1 MAVKLFA
8 SVVIGSTETEM
19 KVYEIS
25 PRKGFHMFEC
35 VVRRID
41 LGVDAYERGS
51 LSTEKLE
58 RLVETL
64 NEYRKI
70 MDGLHVDAYRMV
82 GTSAFREIRTGLIVK
97 DLIERRTG
105 LKLTILSNSE
115 QRFLDYKS
123 IASLTESF
131 EEVIKK
137 GTAIVDIGGSSL
149 QISMFDKDKL
159 ITTQNV
165 RIGKIASRSK
175 FYPLA
180 KNNEH
185 FENLLQELLDHEL
198 NGFEKLYQKDRR
210 ISTLI
215 ATNKEL
221 TALFQTLY
229 PDRKSMTITKAEFED
244 AYRQIVHMNADE
256 ITKRY
261 RIPFEYALS
270 VVPSAIIC
278 RELLNRFESDGV
290 WLPEVSIGDGLAYD
304 YAVANKAVNSR
315 HSFDED
321 IIAASRSMAKR
332 YKSNQP
338 HIRNVEENS
347 LAIFDKIKKYH
358 QLGRRERLLLQIS
371 AILHNC
377 GKYISL
383 TDVAD
388 CAYNILM
395 ATEIIGLNH
404 AERQIVA
411 NVVRFNTAE
420 FSYYDDLALISSV
433 SREEYIVIAKLTAI
447 LRAANALDRAHHQ
460 RVKDLNISIKGNK
473 LILGVQSD
481 EDLTLER
488 GTLEEKDSLFEEV
501 YNLKPVL
508 RQTRQARK

>member
-1 MAVKLFA
+1 M
-8 SVVIGSTETEM
+8 
-19 KVYEIS
+19 
-25 PRKGFHMFEC
+25 
-35 VVRRID
+35 
-41 LGVDAYERGS
+41 
-51 LSTEKLE
+51 
-58 RLVETL
+58 
-64 NEYRKI
+64 
-70 MDGLHVDAYRMV
+70 
-82 GTSAFREIRTGLIVK
+82 
-97 DLIERRTG
+97 
-105 LKLTILSNSE
+105 
-115 QRFLDYKS
+115 
-123 IASLTESF
+123 
-131 EEVIKK
+131 
-137 GTAIVDIGGSSL
+137 
-149 QISMFDKDKL
+149 
-159 ITTQNV
+159 
-165 RIGKIASRSK
+165 
-175 FYPLA
+175 
-180 KNNEH
+180 
-185 FENLLQELLDHEL
+185 
-198 NGFEKLYQKDRR
+198 
-210 ISTLI
+210 
-215 ATNKEL
+215 
-221 TALFQTLY
+221 
-229 PDRKSMTITKAEFED
+229 
-244 AYRQIVHMNADE
+244 
-256 ITKRY
+256 
-261 RIPFEYALS
+261 
-270 VVPSAIIC
+270 
-278 RELLNRFESDGV
+278 
-290 WLPEVSIGDGLAYD
+290 LPEVSIGDGLAYD
-304 YAVANKAVNSR
+304 YAIANKAVNSR

-321 IIAASRSMAKR
+321 IIAASRSIAKR

-347 LAIFDKIKKYH
+347 LAIFDKTRKFH
-358 QLGRRERLLLQIS
+358 QLGKRERLLLQIS

-447 LRAANALDRAHHQ
+447 LRAANSLDRSHHQ

>member
-8 SVVIGSTETEM
+8 SVVIGSNETEM

-25 PRKGFHMFEC
+25 PRKGFHMIEC
-35 VVRRID
+35 VNRRID

-70 MDGLHVDAYRMV
+70 MDGFHVDAYRMV

-185 FENLLQELLDHEL
+185 FENLLRELLDHEL
-198 NGFEKLYQKDRR
+198 NGFE
-210 ISTLI
+210 
-215 ATNKEL
+215 
-221 TALFQTLY
+221 
-229 PDRKSMTITKAEFED
+229 
-244 AYRQIVHMNADE
+244 
-256 ITKRY
+256 
-261 RIPFEYALS
+261 
-270 VVPSAIIC
+270 
-278 RELLNRFESDGV
+278 
-290 WLPEVSIGDGLAYD
+290 
-304 YAVANKAVNSR
+304 
-315 HSFDED
+315 
-321 IIAASRSMAKR
+321 
-332 YKSNQP
+332 
-338 HIRNVEENS
+338 
-347 LAIFDKIKKYH
+347 
-358 QLGRRERLLLQIS
+358 
-371 AILHNC
+371 
-377 GKYISL
+377 
-383 TDVAD
+383 
-388 CAYNILM
+388 
-395 ATEIIGLNH
+395 
-404 AERQIVA
+404 
-411 NVVRFNTAE
+411 
-420 FSYYDDLALISSV
+420 
-433 SREEYIVIAKLTAI
+433 
-447 LRAANALDRAHHQ
+447 
-460 RVKDLNISIKGNK
+460 
-473 LILGVQSD
+473 
-481 EDLTLER
+481 
-488 GTLEEKDSLFEEV
+488 
-501 YNLKPVL
+501 
-508 RQTRQARK
+508 